1 MLAAVDVNYT
11 ENYAKSA
18 CIIFNDSIDVQPI
31 KEYTN
36 VNSKI
41 DAYIPGQFYKRE
53 LQPIL
58 NILKKVKENYELV
71 IIDGCVWLSSK
82 EKPGLGAYLYEAL
95 NRKIPVI
102 GIAKNKFKGIKNFK
116 EILRGK
122 SKKPLYITTVDFSL
136 NKAAVLVKSMYG
148 TYRIPDLLTYV
159 DRMSKK

>member
-11 ENYAKSA
+11 KNYAKST
-18 CIIFNDSIDVQPI
+18 CIIFNDWNDFQII
-31 KEYTN
+31 KGYTHI
-36 VNSKI
+36 STKI
-41 DAYIPGQFYKRE
+41 NTYIPGQFYKRE

-58 NILKKVKENYELV
+58 NVLKRVKENYELV
-71 IIDGCVWLSSK
+71 IIDGYVWLSNK

-122 SKKPLYITTVDFSL
+122 SKKPL
-136 NKAAVLVKSMYG
+136 
-148 TYRIPDLLTYV
+148 
-159 DRMSKK
+159 